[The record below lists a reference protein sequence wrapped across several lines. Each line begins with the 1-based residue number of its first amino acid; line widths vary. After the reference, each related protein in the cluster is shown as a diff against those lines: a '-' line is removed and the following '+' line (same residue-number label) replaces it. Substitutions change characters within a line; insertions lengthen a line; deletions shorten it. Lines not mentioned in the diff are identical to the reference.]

1 MARHI
6 WVISPS
12 SSAVGRQNEEDAAAK
27 PTEGGRTIGRRL
39 DRLRPKAK
47 KHEPVKPLAPKLV
60 ALSEEGM
67 HAAPDDPPRTRR
79 SGDR

>member
-12 SSAVGRQNEEDAAAK
+12 SSPAGRENEEGAAVK

-47 KHEPVKPLAPKLV
+47 KHEPPEPLSPKLV
-60 ALSEEGM
+60 ELSEDGM

-79 SGDR
+79 SGGR